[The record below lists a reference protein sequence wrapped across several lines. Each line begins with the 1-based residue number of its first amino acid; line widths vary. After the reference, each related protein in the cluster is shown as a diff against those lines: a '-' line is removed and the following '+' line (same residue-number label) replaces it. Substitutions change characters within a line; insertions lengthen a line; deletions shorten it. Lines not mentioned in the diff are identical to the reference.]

1 MKIGDKLF
9 TADGRERVVIDVKK
23 NGDIVTT
30 TDPDVAAQYTKVRK
44 TTTVA
49 EAKEKSAGK

>member
-1 MKIGDKLF
+1 MKKGDKF
-9 TADGRERVVIDVKK
+9 VDAAGVERTVIDVKK

-30 TDPDVAAQYTKVRK
+30 SDPEVALQYTKVRK
-44 TTTVA
+44 TTTAA